1 VILGTVAAV
10 PLAIAAL
17 RSGTDRGL
25 AIAAATL
32 SAIEALLVTA
42 ILVLALLS

>member
-1 VILGTVAAV
+1 MILGTIVAV

-25 AIAAATL
+25 AIVAAVL
-32 SAIEALLVTA
+32 SAIEALLLTA
-42 ILVLALLS
+42 ILAIAILS